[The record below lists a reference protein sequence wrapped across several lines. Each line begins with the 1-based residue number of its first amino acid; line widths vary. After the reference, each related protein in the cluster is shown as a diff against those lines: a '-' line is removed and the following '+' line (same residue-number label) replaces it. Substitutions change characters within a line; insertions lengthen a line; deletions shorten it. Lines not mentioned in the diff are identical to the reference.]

1 MFLIHNWLI
10 ENLGY
15 SIYYI
20 ISVLLVIL
28 LSAIVWKIS
37 INKINRAIKFPLLV
51 IIVIFSCTFLIVFLV
66 NVTAEKPSNI
76 ASKTCLNNSNYIA
89 YSFINRGIG
98 PSSDNY
104 YSFSILKRGK
114 YITNANIFGSNKP
127 FSFAC
132 TKNGNIKIK
141 YKKNSDIW
149 LKEKRKFGIKIYYQI
164 IN

>member
-1 MFLIHNWLI
+1 MFLIHTWLI

-15 SIYYI
+15 SIYNI

-37 INKINRAIKFPLLV
+37 LNKINRVIKFPLLV
-51 IIVIFSCTFLIVFLV
+51 IIIIFSCTFLIVFLI
-66 NVTAEKPSNI
+66 NATAEKPSNVT
-76 ASKTCLNNSNYIA
+76 SKTCLTNSNYIA
-89 YSFINRGIG
+89 YSFVNRGIG

-104 YSFSILKRGK
+104 YSFSILKKGK
-114 YITNANIFGSNKP
+114 YITNANTFGSNKP

-132 TKNGNIKIK
+132 TKSGNIKIK
-141 YKKNSDIW
+141 YKKDSDIW
-149 LKEKRKFGIKIYYQI
+149 LKEKKKFGVKIYYKI